1 VPQNTISLYAI
12 TVLIWGST
20 WYAIKLQLG
29 VVEPQLSVAY
39 RFALAAAVLM
49 VWCIVKGK
57 DMRYVR
63 RDHLWMA
70 AQGLFLFCANYAVFY
85 LATGLLTTGL
95 IAVVFST
102 IVGWNIFFGRLFFAT
117 PITPQMVVGATTGI
131 GGLTLVFWP
140 EFYTLGLRD
149 ESVYGLLLCVTATVL
164 ASLGNMISAR
174 NQQRGLPVLQ
184 VNAYGMAYGAAF
196 MFLYAWWTDLPFNW
210 DSSAHYISSLLYLS
224 VLGSVIAFGT
234 YLTLLGRIGP
244 GRAAYATVLF
254 PVVALSL
261 SVWLEGYVFTPVAI
275 AGAALVL
282 AGNILV
288 LAKPSHLKFLRRS

>member
-1 VPQNTISLYAI
+1 MPQNTISLYVI

-49 VWCIVKGK
+49 VWCLIKGK

-63 RDHLWMA
+63 RDHVWMA

-117 PITPQMVVGATTGI
+117 PVTLQMVMGATTGI
-131 GGLTLVFWP
+131 GGLALVFSP
-140 EFYTLGLRD
+140 EISALGLHD
-149 ESVYGLLLCVTATVL
+149 ESVYGLLLCIVATVL

-174 NQQRGLPVLQ
+174 NQKRGLPVLQ

-210 DSSAHYISSLLYLS
+210 DGSVQYISSLLYLA
-224 VLGSVIAFGT
+224 VPGSVIAFGT
-234 YLTLLGRIGP
+234 YLTLLGRIGA

-254 PVVALSL
+254 PVVALSM
-261 SVWLEGYVFTPVAI
+261 SVWLEGYVFTPIAV
-275 AGAALVL
+275 AGAVLVL
-282 AGNILV
+282 TGNALV
-288 LAKPSHLKFLRRS
+288 LAKPNHLRFLRRP

>member
-95 IAVVFST
+95 VAVVFST

-140 EFYTLGLRD
+140 EFYTLGLHD
-149 ESVYGLLLCVTATVL
+149 ESVYGLLLCVIATVL

-196 MFLYAWWTDLPFNW
+196 MFLYAWWADLPFNW
-210 DSSAHYISSLLYLS
+210 DSSAQYISSLLYLS

-234 YLTLLGRIGP
+234 YLTLLGRIGA

-275 AGAALVL
+275 VGAVLVL

>member
-1 VPQNTISLYAI
+1 MPQNTISLYAI